1 MNLAYGLKKG
11 AEEFPL
17 MVVVSASY
25 VCNAR
30 CPVCPF
36 TQSSLRSSF
45 KDTPFIAPETFKKV
59 ADQCGEYGAWI
70 RITGG
75 GEPLLHPQMLE
86 LIDYANKVGAKV
98 GLITNGSLLDSHTAF
113 NLLTSG
119 IDAIDISADAAD
131 PETYS
136 KVRVGLNFHKL
147 LYNVKYLVELR
158 DRKRLKTKIVVS
170 IVDQK
175 SLEGKLDAAIKFWK
189 DIVDN
194 VQVRKYL
201 TWGVGDAN
209 QSGNAAPLN
218 QDQAPCPLPFERIV
232 VDSRGKLVLC
242 SYDISGKT
250 DFGNVNQISIKEA
263 WRGEKLAGLRKRIL
277 ESRLDAED
285 LCSKCADWK
294 YRSWDYN
301 YWKVLKDANKDGG
314 RNVG

>member
-1 MNLAYGLKKG
+1 MSNFCQKSDYGLKKG

-25 VCNAR
+25 ACNAR

-36 TQSSLRSSF
+36 TQSGLRSSF
-45 KDTPFIAPETFKKV
+45 KDAPFIAPETFKKV

-86 LIDYANKVGAKV
+86 LIEYAKGVGAKV
-98 GLITNGSLLDSHTAF
+98 GLITNGSLLNSYAIHK
-113 NLLTSG
+113 LLAAD
-119 IDAIDISADAAD
+119 IDAIDISADASD
-131 PETYS
+131 EETYS
-136 KVRVGLNFHKL
+136 KVRVGLDFNNL
-147 LYNVKYLVELR
+147 LHNVKMLVFTR
-158 DRKRLKTKIVVS
+158 GINCKTKTKIVVS

-175 SLEGKLDAAIKFWK
+175 AIEGKLDSAIKFWK
-189 DIVDN
+189 KIVDN

-201 TWGVGDAN
+201 TWGVGDAT
-209 QSGNAAPLN
+209 QSGNTAPLN
-218 QDQAPCPLPFERIV
+218 KDQAPCPLLFERIV

-242 SYDISGKT
+242 SYDIAGKT

-263 WRGEKLAGLRKRIL
+263 WRGEKLEGLRKRMLEGKL
-277 ESRLDAED
+277 ESGD
-285 LCSKCADWK
+285 LCSSCADWK

-301 YWKVLKDANKDGG
+301 YWKVLKDAGK
-314 RNVG
+314 V